1 MIDINNKKFN
11 FYDPVTIVDNDKEDL
26 IFSET
31 LYILSEK
38 YIPSRE
44 NKMIMNQFENLVI
57 NHNNTEEKQKT
68 SEKIYTGF
76 EYLISTDLVTKLEEN
91 QNELSLLSSNFI
103 LLDINHNNN
112 YNLVSDALEQIL
124 DVRMIPIISHPERF
138 EILNKRE
145 FLN

>member
-57 NHNNTEEKQKT
+57 NH
-68 SEKIYTGF
+68 F
-76 EYLISTDLVTKLEEN
+76 
-91 QNELSLLSSNFI
+91 
-103 LLDINHNNN
+103 H
-112 YNLVSDALEQIL
+112 EQ
-124 DVRMIPIISHPERF
+124 
-138 EILNKRE
+138 EI
-145 FLN
+145 

>member
-112 YNLVSDALEQIL
+112 YLNSHST
-124 DVRMIPIISHPERF
+124 IISVKQASRSYHLKYSSKVF
-138 EILNKRE
+138 
-145 FLN
+145 FSST

>member
-57 NHNNTEEKQKT
+57 NHNNTEEKQTQSPTKQPPPSTYLLRGVRAT
-68 SEKIYTGF
+68 SFNTMGTGDCGPSQSG
-76 EYLISTDLVTKLEEN
+76 LSQNVIS
-91 QNELSLLSSNFI
+91 
-103 LLDINHNNN
+103 
-112 YNLVSDALEQIL
+112 
-124 DVRMIPIISHPERF
+124 P
-138 EILNKRE
+138 
-145 FLN
+145 

>member
-57 NHNNTEEKQKT
+57 NHNNTEEKTKT

-91 QNELSLLSSNFI
+91 QM
-103 LLDINHNNN
+103 N
-112 YNLVSDALEQIL
+112 YLYYHQIL
-124 DVRMIPIISHPERF
+124 YF
-138 EILNKRE
+138 
-145 FLN
+145 

>member
-1 MIDINNKKFN
+1 
-11 FYDPVTIVDNDKEDL
+11 
-26 IFSET
+26 
-31 LYILSEK
+31 
-38 YIPSRE
+38 
-44 NKMIMNQFENLVI
+44 MIMNQFENLVI